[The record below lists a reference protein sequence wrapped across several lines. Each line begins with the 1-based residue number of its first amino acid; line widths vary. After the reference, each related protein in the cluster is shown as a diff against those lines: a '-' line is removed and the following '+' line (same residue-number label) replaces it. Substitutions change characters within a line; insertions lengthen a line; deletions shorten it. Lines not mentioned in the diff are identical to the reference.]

1 MLVSLKELTQKTR
14 DEGEELG
21 DLEWLYH
28 EILTSLPQDVIEQA
42 HIRQEVNVQLMIDN
56 VVVEPMVLNDLL
68 TNIDKYINQQ
78 AEAKV
83 KEKFVALEERFQDI
97 MGPLESATKEATDKI
112 KEEFNITEDK
122 EN

>member
-1 MLVSLKELTQKTR
+1 MLVSLENLTKSTR
-14 DEGEELG
+14 QEGEELG

-42 HIRQEVNVQLMIDN
+42 HIRREVNVQLMIDN
-56 VVVEPMVLNDLL
+56 VVVEPEVLNDLL
-68 TNIDKYINQQ
+68 TNIDKYIDMQ

-83 KEKFVALEERFQDI
+83 KEKFKALVERFQDI
-97 MGPLESATKEATDKI
+97 MNPLEVATKVATDKI
-112 KEEFNITEDK
+112 KQEFNITEDD